1 MKTSSL
7 KNRIFKAKVMSK
19 FYIKKGNQIREPYI
33 QGFIYNLT
41 AISTSGSVYLVVM
54 DLVGRSYLPCLEP
67 IFHCSRQRRL
77 QPLSVSVYPMALAF

>member
-1 MKTSSL
+1 
-7 KNRIFKAKVMSK
+7 MSK

-33 QGFIYNLT
+33 QGFICNLT